1 MSWLGI
7 PFNFANEISRT
18 DAVVEITKLPPL
30 VIDSGF
36 SWEGIIGSL
45 IAGCIPAFIAW
56 KTIKSNNEVMR
67 RQIILSAQQKRIDE
81 LKELCANYI
90 AIRSNAIEYTDLIY
104 QQYDGDRT
112 KIPLEIISDLRNDY
126 LKMHRCINLINLTIG
141 PSDPL
146 SIEIGNEIDRMDKSV
161 NNFFDNYNTV
171 RRSISET
178 QYMDDDL
185 LMSLFSKA
193 LDRESKKIYS

>member
-18 DAVVEITKLPPL
+18 DTVVEITKLPSL

-67 RQIILSAQQKRIDE
+67 RQIILSAQQKE
-81 LKELCANYI
+81 
-90 AIRSNAIEYTDLIY
+90 
-104 QQYDGDRT
+104 
-112 KIPLEIISDLRNDY
+112 
-126 LKMHRCINLINLTIG
+126 
-141 PSDPL
+141 
-146 SIEIGNEIDRMDKSV
+146 
-161 NNFFDNYNTV
+161 
-171 RRSISET
+171 
-178 QYMDDDL
+178 
-185 LMSLFSKA
+185 LMSLKNFV
-193 LDRESKKIYS
+193 LTILLFGQMQLNILI